1 MKKRSPPNRPAPAR
15 CYVNPPL
22 VRMDELTGEELRD
35 PKKLLSCIASME
47 YTHRKEMKTV
57 GERLS
62 TLQKKYDTSQCQRI
76 KADRELLD
84 CMVNLDARGLE
95 IECLKK
101 KNCEL
106 ALVAWEER
114 EKVKKWQGTSLRLNW
129 LIEEMEKVG
138 AIRLPEHEWA
148 TEMRQSIEYPDDDY
162 GLDRGNSIYQDVYEE
177 VLRENLPNY
186 QDAHMEIVSEEEE
199 NRRYAEWTREAQ
211 TMPLS
216 NPEIEASV
224 KRCAA
229 CWIQKMWRGWVARKA
244 YRLAKE
250 MVASAIYIQK
260 IWRGYSERQIK
271 MYPGDILDADD
282 PIILGS
288 MNLNLWK
295 YKGGKKFAT
304 RRDLEEAAV
313 TCFIGFCNTGSD
325 EYTYEYCDVD
335 CEWDMGNTFAGIP
348 ATPKWPRIG
357 VGPYAHCVSNDFY
370 RCKTGDWFVIRN
382 ISRGWKKM
390 LRISKCDNFFKRCVD
405 LNTGITFDPI
415 CGGPPRQSQ
424 WHCRINNIIKI
435 NLANVK
441 RQIICLHMYLIISN

>member
-1 MKKRSPPNRPAPAR
+1 
-15 CYVNPPL
+15 
-22 VRMDELTGEELRD
+22 
-35 PKKLLSCIASME
+35 
-47 YTHRKEMKTV
+47 
-57 GERLS
+57 
-62 TLQKKYDTSQCQRI
+62 
-76 KADRELLD
+76 
-84 CMVNLDARGLE
+84 
-95 IECLKK
+95 
-101 KNCEL
+101 
-106 ALVAWEER
+106 
-114 EKVKKWQGTSLRLNW
+114 
-129 LIEEMEKVG
+129 MEKVG

-177 VLRENLPNY
+177 VRRENLPNY
-186 QDAHMEIVSEEEE
+186 HDAHMEMVSEEEE

-229 CWIQKMWRGWVARKA
+229 RWIQKMWRGWVARKA

-335 CEWDMGNTFAGIP
+335 CEWDMGNTREGIP
-348 ATPKWPRIG
+348 ATPKWTRIK
-357 VGPYAHCVSNDFY
+357 VEP
-370 RCKTGDWFVIRN
+370 
-382 ISRGWKKM
+382 
-390 LRISKCDNFFKRCVD
+390 
-405 LNTGITFDPI
+405 
-415 CGGPPRQSQ
+415 
-424 WHCRINNIIKI
+424 
-435 NLANVK
+435 
-441 RQIICLHMYLIISN
+441 